1 MSRAWPKPLL
11 RHHAGSDHSIPRS
24 YQFARARKRAPC
36 LRRYTTCTILP
47 EMQLEGFAS
56 GDLLSQVLAQ
66 MRLTGDRV
74 YSATVEP
81 GERLMLDCNSAHVCM
96 LQSGQLRIQ
105 RDGHPATPIEPGDV
119 FLLPH
124 TLDDLKLSAGD
135 SPTTV
140 AVCCFWF
147 DAGSFRAMVFALPWL
162 IHIRQADAAPW
173 SEGLL
178 HFMLLEAHDVQPG
191 GALMV
196 SRLIDLAVIR
206 VLRTWVQQGAA
217 SGWLGGLSDAR
228 IARVLRAI
236 HEQPRQQWRIEALAR
251 LAGMSRS
258 SFCERF
264 SALVGRAPLRYQ
276 NEWRLTLAKTMLAT
290 QTGRIGDVGFA
301 VGYESEAA
309 FSRAYKA
316 FFGRSPREDQGS
328 RGVFGESPR

>member
-1 MSRAWPKPLL
+1 MTDSPEHL
-11 RHHAGSDHSIPRS
+11 
-24 YQFARARKRAPC
+24 
-36 LRRYTTCTILP
+36 TILP
-47 EMQLEGFAS
+47 EMQLEGFTN

-66 MRLTGDRV
+66 IHLTGDRV
-74 YSATVEP
+74 YSATLEQ
-81 GERLMLDCNSAHVCM
+81 GERLALECGSAHVCL
-96 LQSGQLRIQ
+96 LQTGQVHIR
-105 RDGHPATPIEPGDV
+105 RDAEAAMQLAPGDV

-124 TLDDLKLSAGD
+124 ALDDLTLTAAEG
-135 SPTTV
+135 PATF
-140 AVCCFWF
+140 AICRFWF
-147 DAGSFRAMVFALPWL
+147 DAGSFRAMLFALPWL
-162 IHIRQADAAPW
+162 IHIRQAEAAAW

-178 HFMLLEAHDVQPG
+178 HFMLLEARDVQPG

-196 SRLIDLAVIR
+196 SRLIDLTVIR

-228 IARVLRAI
+228 IARALKAI
-236 HEQPRQQWRIEALAR
+236 HEQPRQQWRIEALAK

-276 NEWRLTLAKTMLAT
+276 NEWRLTLARTLLAS
-290 QTGRIGDVGFA
+290 QDSRIGDVGFA

-316 FFGRSPREDQGS
+316 FFGRSPRQDHGARAAANGADQPG
-328 RGVFGESPR
+328 G

>member
-1 MSRAWPKPLL
+1 MTNSPEHL
-11 RHHAGSDHSIPRS
+11 
-24 YQFARARKRAPC
+24 
-36 LRRYTTCTILP
+36 TILP

-74 YSATVEP
+74 YSANLAP
-81 GERLMLDCNSAHVCM
+81 GEHLELDRNSAHVCL

-105 RDGHPATPIEPGDV
+105 RNDQPAAQVQPGDV

-124 TLDDLKLSAGD
+124 TLEHLQLAASGG
-135 SPTTV
+135 PTTL
-140 AVCCFWF
+140 AICRFWF
-147 DAGSFRAMVFALPWL
+147 DAGSFRAMLFALPWL
-162 IHIRQADAAPW
+162 IHIQQADAAPW

-196 SRLIDLAVIR
+196 SRLIDLTVIR

-217 SGWLGGLSDAR
+217 SGWLGGLSDSR
-228 IARVLRAI
+228 IARVLRSI
-236 HEQPRQQWRIEALAR
+236 HEQPRQQWRIDALAK

-264 SALVGRAPLRYQ
+264 NALVGRAPLRYQ
-276 NEWRLTLAKTMLAT
+276 NEWRLTLARTMLAT
-290 QTGRIGDVGFA
+290 KASRIGDVGFA

-316 FFGRSPREDQGS
+316 FFGRSPRDDHNARAGAAAAS
-328 RGVFGESPR
+328 N